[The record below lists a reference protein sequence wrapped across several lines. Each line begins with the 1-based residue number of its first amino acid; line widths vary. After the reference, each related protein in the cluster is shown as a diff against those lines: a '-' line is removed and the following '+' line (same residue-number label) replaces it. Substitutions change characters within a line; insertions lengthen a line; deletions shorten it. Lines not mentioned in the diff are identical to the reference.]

1 MRACLT
7 LAFVLSPLALT
18 GCGDTFV
25 DPFLRD
31 ASALS
36 VYGVLESGFAN
47 EPPTE
52 QTIRV
57 QSVRTNAEPP
67 TDPDDPSLDY
77 RITVTS
83 FDTFSGDSTRWRPRR
98 TQFSDG
104 TYGDLFSAT
113 FRPRP
118 GGSYRIVVRRDDGRE
133 ATADVTIPLS
143 PEGVVLDWV
152 RRGQRQQ
159 VTERIAWETLVLD
172 DASTLVEME
181 CGINCGADIV
191 LADTLTPFLGDE
203 RAAIEY
209 APLGDGR
216 IAVEYNLSEAK
227 RLGCI
232 ATAPPPPDPCPP
244 LTLTKVTVDARILGP
259 EWTRADDPTQTTVEN
274 GYGFVGGASRV
285 RIEYLPTEEAAVAA
299 GFAGI

>member
-1 MRACLT
+1 MP
-7 LAFVLSPLALT
+7 LSPIRVCSLLALAAPSLG

-83 FDTFSGDSTRWRPRR
+83 FDTFSGDSTRWQQRR

-118 GGSYRIVVRRDDGRE
+118 GGSYRIVVRRDDGRV
-133 ATADVTIPLS
+133 AVAGVAIPDDE
-143 PEGVVLDWV
+143 EGTVLDWELREP
-152 RRGQRQQ
+152 RRQ
-159 VTERIAWETLVLD
+159 VIERVAWETLGLDNASAVVEMSCGLGCGSAIRFEDLPVAQLD
-172 DASTLVEME
+172 DGRFVA
-181 CGINCGADIV
+181 
-191 LADTLTPFLGDE
+191 
-203 RAAIEY
+203 EY
-209 APLGDGR
+209 PLQ
-216 IAVEYNLSEAK
+216 EA
-227 RLGCI
+227 RRRGCI
-232 ATAPPPPDPCPP
+232 ENTPPPTEANPTPGCPP
-244 LTLTKVTVDARILGP
+244 LTLDRVRVRARLLGP
-259 EWTRADDPTQTTVEN
+259 EWARADDPTQTTVEN
-274 GYGFVGGASRV
+274 GYGFVGGASLAEKIYR
-285 RIEYLPTEEAAVAA
+285 PSASAAEAA
-299 GFAGI
+299 GLRY